1 MKIFDNFL
9 PDHQFRAL
17 QTEIMHHQFPWF
29 YIDRVSIPDEDGKL
43 IDDPLAIETDGMFHV
58 LYDREFN
65 TESFANEILQT
76 LYQQITTKL
85 GFTENQLIRSRL
97 SMKFPKLGFTEKNYN
112 LPHVD
117 YYYPHATIIYY
128 INDSDG
134 DTRIFNEEFKSDHS
148 HPTTKFTTKQCITP
162 KANRLIWFNG
172 FQFHTAS
179 NPLTTTRRV
188 ILNINLN
195 PL

>member
-9 PDHQFRAL
+9 PDHEFRVL

-29 YIDRVSIPDEDGKL
+29 YIDHVSIPDEEGKL
-43 IDDPLAIETDGMFHV
+43 IEDPLAIETDGMFHV

-65 TESFANEILQT
+65 TESFANKILQT

-85 GFTENQLIRSRL
+85 GFTEDQLIRSRL
-97 SMKFPKLGFTEKNYN
+97 SMKFPKLGFAEKNYN

-134 DTRIFNEEFKSDHS
+134 DTRIFNEEFKSDQS
-148 HPTTKFTTKQCITP
+148 HPTTKFTTKQRITP

-172 FQFHTAS
+172 FQYHTAS

-188 ILNINLN
+188 ILNINLK